1 MSQIP
6 SIADIREATGISQ
19 SYASMIRSGQ
29 RIPPR
34 PLAIQIF
41 RATGWRH
48 ETIAELSEEQIAVLE
63 QLDPYT
69 AKTASAA

>member
-6 SIADIREATGISQ
+6 SILEIREATGISQ

-29 RIPPR
+29 RVPPR

-41 RATGWRH
+41 RATGWKH
-48 ETIAELSEEQIAVLE
+48 DAIAELSEEQIAVLE
-63 QLDPYT
+63 QVEPW
-69 AKTASAA
+69 AGKTVSAA